1 MYFILEMHTLIRYAT
16 ITFAHQPW
24 NILSWRKAEFRTFIT
39 LVQHELKFIFL
50 NLNLL
55 YMYTNFAYFY
65 NWVTDY
71 IYIYF
76 QFIEKRYR
84 EESAKG
90 KFYRRHYVWLKSN
103 FKGR

>member
-1 MYFILEMHTLIRYAT
+1 
-16 ITFAHQPW
+16 
-24 NILSWRKAEFRTFIT
+24 
-39 LVQHELKFIFL
+39 
-50 NLNLL
+50 
-55 YMYTNFAYFY
+55 MYTNFAYFY

-90 KFYRRHYVWLKSN
+90 KFYRRHYVWLKSY